1 MQRISRRT
9 LVYKMRA
16 YDIRQGDARLALGEE
31 LDPNGEI
38 VEFNERMD
46 RFERGL
52 IEEALARTSGD
63 PGGAA
68 RLLNIQKRTL
78 LTKLERYGLA

>member
-1 MQRISRRT
+1 
-9 LVYKMRA
+9 
-16 YDIRQGDARLALGEE
+16 
-31 LDPNGEI
+31 
-38 VEFNERMD
+38 MD

-52 IEEALARTSGD
+52 IEEALARTAGD